1 MYDEKEIIE
10 SLNIIYVL
18 NLMCGKNV
26 FVIIFC

>member
-18 NLMCGKNV
+18 NLMCGENV

>member
-1 MYDEKEIIE
+1 MYDEKEIME